1 MEKKEILYLSAA
13 HVQAVLNRKDVIDT
27 VEKVFCQA
35 GEESI
40 VLGQNSF
47 LSTGDGKQNRF
58 IAMPV
63 SIPREKVL
71 GLQWINIYNQP
82 AKGYP
87 FSHGNLVLVNDT
99 ETGSPLAV
107 VSATDITTMRTAGG
121 HGVIGARCL
130 TKRNPGVLAV
140 IGCGSQGRS
149 GVGGFLEEFKTLE
162 EIRLYDAYPAA
173 CEAITQMYGG
183 SGVRFTVCA
192 SPKEAVE
199 GCDILMTCSSSREI
213 LVEKDWIK
221 PGMTVVAINGFQ
233 DIDPEV
239 ARLADKWVLGVRQ
252 EDLLH
257 YTTGSDLTHGVKL
270 DESLVYADVPELLS
284 GKKAG
289 RENDGEILVYSHM
302 GMGAFDVACANIAYK
317 RAKEKGIGV
326 RLEV

>member
-13 HVQAVLNRKDVIDT
+13 HVQAVLSRKDVIDT

-71 GLQWINIYNQP
+71 GLKWINIYNQP

-199 GCDILMTCSSSREI
+199 GAT
-213 LVEKDWIK
+213 
-221 PGMTVVAINGFQ
+221 
-233 DIDPEV
+233 
-239 ARLADKWVLGVRQ
+239 
-252 EDLLH
+252 
-257 YTTGSDLTHGVKL
+257 
-270 DESLVYADVPELLS
+270 SL
-284 GKKAG
+284 
-289 RENDGEILVYSHM
+289 
-302 GMGAFDVACANIAYK
+302 
-317 RAKEKGIGV
+317 
-326 RLEV
+326 